1 MSLLLKQFFE
11 LLRLLHSDTETKSIA
26 LGLSLGLVLGFSPI
40 LSLQTLLILGFCFLF
55 RVQIT
60 ALFLSS
66 FVFKFIAY
74 LLDPICHQVGRWFLE
89 NENLIPLWTQLYNLP
104 LVPFTQFNNT
114 IVMGSGV
121 LSLILSVPLFFLFHY
136 LINKYQKTF
145 LKKLKNSHT
154 WKAVQATSLYRWY
167 HKYNELYS

>member
-55 RVQIT
+55 RVQIA

-66 FVFKFIAY
+66 FIFKFVAY
-74 LLDPICHQVGRWFLE
+74 LLDPICHKIGRWFLE
-89 NENLIPLWTQLYNLP
+89 NETLIPLWTMLYNLP

-121 LSLILSVPLFFLFHY
+121 LSFILAIPLFFLFHY
-136 LINKYQKTF
+136 LVNQYQQTV
-145 LKKLKNSHT
+145 LKKLQASPV
-154 WKAVQATSLYRWY
+154 WKAIQTTSVYRWY
-167 HKYNELYS
+167 HKYKEIYS